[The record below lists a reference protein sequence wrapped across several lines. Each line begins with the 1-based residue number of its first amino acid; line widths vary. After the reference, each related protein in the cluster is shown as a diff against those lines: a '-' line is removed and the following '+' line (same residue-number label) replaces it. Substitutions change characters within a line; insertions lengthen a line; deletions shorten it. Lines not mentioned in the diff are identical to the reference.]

1 MADAAEQLAA
11 TQREIVSF
19 RVAQQDFCIDIGSVR
34 EIRGWT
40 PTTVL
45 PHAPEYITGVM
56 NLRGAVLPVVDLSAR
71 LGLGPTEP
79 SPRHVIII
87 AMIDGNTVGLLVD
100 AVSDILTVASDE
112 IKPTPDVAAG
122 PAKALV
128 EGVLAVEDRLIR
140 LIDLDRVLPA
150 RQGDEK

>member
-1 MADAAEQLAA
+1 MAEAAEMLAI

-19 RVAQQDFCIDIGSVR
+19 RVARQDFCIDIGSVR

-71 LGLGPTEP
+71 LGLGPAEP

-87 AMIDGNTVGLLVD
+87 AMIGTNTVGLLVD
-100 AVSDILTVASDE
+100 AVSDILTVPSDQ

-122 PAKALV
+122 PAKTLV
-128 EGVLAVEDRLIR
+128 EGVIAVDERLIR

-150 RQGDEK
+150 RPGDEK

>member
-1 MADAAEQLAA
+1 MTDAAEQHPVSR
-11 TQREIVSF
+11 REIVSF
-19 RVAQQDFCIDIGSVR
+19 RVANQDFCIDIGSVR

-45 PHAPEYITGVM
+45 PHAPPYVTGVM

-87 AMIDGNTVGLLVD
+87 VMIEEMTAGLLVD
-100 AVSDILTVASDE
+100 AVSDILTVNGEE

-122 PAKALV
+122 PAKTLV
-128 EGVLAVEDRLIR
+128 EGVLAIDERLIR
-140 LIDLDRVLPA
+140 LIDLGRVFPDHE
-150 RQGDEK
+150 RGEP

>member
-1 MADAAEQLAA
+1 MGETAESQALL
-11 TQREIVSF
+11 QREIVSF
-19 RVAQQDFCIDIGSVR
+19 RVASQDFCIDIGLVR

-45 PHAPEYITGVM
+45 PHAPEYVTGVM

-87 AMIDGNTVGLLVD
+87 VMIDSMTAGLLVD
-100 AVSDILTVASDE
+100 AVSDILSVNDE
-112 IKPTPDVAAG
+112 DIKPTPEVSAG
-122 PAKALV
+122 PAKTLV
-128 EGVLAVEDRLIR
+128 DGVLAIEDRLIR
-140 LIDLDRVLPA
+140 LIDLDRLFPD
-150 RQGDEK
+150 RQGLDT